1 MRTVHIERKTMAP
14 EAAVAVLEAAL
25 IGKAGQRLTAAE
37 CSLATGLPLSDAEA
51 ALLTLTT
58 RHPSRVGVTED
69 GRIEVTFER
78 FERPADGRLQRMRR
92 WLAAHRDQ
100 ALAVFTVVVLPLLIA
115 VGLIGTFSM
124 MYGLELDHGLPDG
137 LAGPLTVLGGL
148 VSLLWLAVL
157 FGVVAFAFLAYVT
170 FGMLAVPFALW
181 FGPLFDPLP
190 GFELG
195 TYLLVSTFGTAVGV
209 GLGLQ
214 ALKALRGTVRKVFA
228 GESAQWAVKF
238 WRELGGFFFGAPR
251 PSVDALADERAL
263 VSLIRDHGGV
273 VTTADLMGLFGWM
286 PERADSEIVRVMMD
300 YGGDVVVSESGAILW
315 VFPDLGR
322 DLGQGGPS
330 TRAQPTSRFRGELPA
345 PARFFA
351 CRRWTVS
358 LGFLVMVPVF
368 IGPIVHPYLLAW
380 PTPAEMFTWRGP
392 VGVEGV
398 TADPGLQALGAWP
411 GLLVFGGL
419 LLRVPA
425 HIARKTAERR
435 RRRELA
441 AIRLLC
447 ESPAESW
454 VAADAIDTRLL
465 ARLDGELGE
474 SRPGPRGPELH
485 VSFPKHA
492 AAFAAAERVRTEGAS
507 ALGAMTF

>member
-195 TYLLVSTFGTAVGV
+195 TYLLVSTFGTAVCV

-228 GESAQWAVKF
+228 GESAKWAVKF
-238 WRELGGFFFGAPR
+238 WRELGGFFFGAPQ

-263 VSLIRDHGGV
+263 VNLIRDRGGV

-315 VFPDLGR
+315 VFPDLA
-322 DLGQGGPS
+322 QGGPS
-330 TRAQPTSRFRGELPA
+330 QQASPAFAFEVPA
-345 PARFFA
+345 PTRFFA
-351 CRRWTVS
+351 CRRWTTF

-368 IGPIVHPYLLAW
+368 VGPIVHPYVLAW
-380 PTPAEMFTWRGP
+380 PTPAEMFSWHGP
-392 VGVEGV
+392 TGVEGV

-411 GLLVFGGL
+411 GLLIFGGL
-419 LLRVPA
+419 LLRVPT
-425 HIARKTAERR
+425 HVARRATERR

-441 AIRLLC
+441 ALRVLC
-447 ESPAESW
+447 ESPAGAW
-454 VAADAIDTRLL
+454 VASDAVDTRVL

-474 SRPGPRGPELH
+474 SRPGARGPELH

-492 AAFAAAERVRTEGAS
+492 AAFDAAERVRKEGAS